1 MQIHKQTDKHK
12 LHMLDVFRDL
22 DALSERKG
30 FIRTIAH
37 CGKSIR
43 KGWRD
48 NYFII
53 VCYKCVKAYWLSSK
67 YKLKMLC
74 VLAGTSD
81 SGFETMCYCVE
92 KLAYPLSWLQW
103 CAGSI
108 SQSAYRNQC
117 HVPHNLSVHPNS
129 IYEWKVSVSQRQIS
143 LTGMNNYIVAEAIKN
158 KYIVNKIYKICQV
171 IFIYT
176 ALFTIQMFQ
185 SSFSLIHRTASV
197 LLL

>member
-1 MQIHKQTDKHK
+1 MLMQIPKQTQHKDKHK
-12 LHMLDVFRDL
+12 LHMLDALRDL

-30 FIRTIAH
+30 FTRRTIAN

-48 NYFII
+48 NYFLI
-53 VCYKCVKAYWLSSK
+53 VCFKCVKAYWLSSK

-92 KLAYPLSWLQW
+92 KWAYPLSWVQW
-103 CAGSI
+103 CAESF

-117 HVPHNLSVHPNS
+117 HVHNLSFHPNS
-129 IYEWKVSVSQRQIS
+129 IYEWNVSVSQRQIS
-143 LTGMNNYIVAEAIKN
+143 LIGMKNDIVAEVLR
-158 KYIVNKIYKICQV
+158 YI
-171 IFIYT
+171 
-176 ALFTIQMFQ
+176 
-185 SSFSLIHRTASV
+185 
-197 LLL
+197 